1 MTAHFNSLN
10 DAVLADV
17 WEGRVETAHRPGLYR
32 NVGKRVFETLLV
44 LVALPLVLPLTL
56 ILALPMLL
64 RGESALYSQRR
75 VGMGGRTF
83 VMWKLRSM
91 VADADEQLA
100 RYLRENPAAREEWAR
115 HQKLRDDPRITPYGR
130 FLRKLSLDELPQL
143 WNVLKGDMAL
153 IGPRPMMPHQRALY
167 HGLAY
172 YAMRPGVSGFWQV
185 SERNEAE
192 FVSRVYFDEK
202 YDREVSLATD
212 VSLILRTLRVV
223 LRGTGI

>member
-1 MTAHFNSLN
+1 
-10 DAVLADV
+10 V
-17 WEGRVETAHRPGLYR
+17 
-32 NVGKRVFETLLV
+32 
-44 LVALPLVLPLTL
+44 VLPLTL
-56 ILALPMLL
+56 LLALPMLL
-64 RGESALYSQRR
+64 RGESVLHAAARR
-75 VGMGGRTF
+75 AFGGRTF

-91 VADADEQLA
+91 VADADDHLA
-100 RYLRENPAAREEWAR
+100 RYLRENPEAREEWAR
-115 HQKLRDDPRITPYGR
+115 HQKLRNDPRITPYGR

-172 YAMRPGVSGFWQV
+172 YAMRPGVSGYWQV
-185 SERNEAE
+185 SDRNDAE